1 LKQWV
6 ARLIEQLDLDVKQK
20 GNGSQ
25 PKVEMSEDRAT
36 LLYIIDTY
44 NKNLLEIDTHPVRRV
59 REILDEFSK
68 ELVDPGSNA
77 NTDKVLF
84 RLRQFFSHYRV
95 DEYTYIRKTFEDF
108 KGILWDFVDQLSEDI
123 VAERK
128 DDNDVKVSLEEL
140 KEAVES
146 DSIHELKAKAREF
159 IDFYLESSTRRE
171 VSRERRM
178 HGIKKN
184 LDFMKKQLNDANQ
197 NMRLDH
203 LTQAFNRK
211 SFDERAKQQQQLFT
225 LSGNQVSMIIMDI
238 DFFKKINDTYGHDI
252 GDFCLKECVRMLKEC
267 FHRDNDFVARI
278 GGEEFAIIL
287 PDYAVPHAVKKA
299 DEFMAKVR
307 KEVFITEQH
316 RVQFTVSMGIA
327 QLLRGESVDQWMKR
341 ADSALYLSKNS
352 GRDRYTIASDEIK
365 EAA

>member
-1 LKQWV
+1 MKQWV
-6 ARLIEQLDLDVKQK
+6 ARLIEQLDLDVKEK
-20 GNGSQ
+20 GSSSR

-59 REILDEFSK
+59 REILDEFTK
-68 ELVDPGSNA
+68 ELVDEKNPNV
-77 NTDKVLF
+77 DRVLF
-84 RLRQFFSHYRV
+84 RFRQFFSHYRV

-128 DDNDVKVSLEEL
+128 DDNEVKVSLEEL

-146 DSIHELKAKAREF
+146 DSIHDLKAKAREF

-171 VSRERRM
+171 VSRDRRM
-178 HGIKKN
+178 NGIKKN
-184 LDFMKKQLNDANQ
+184 LDFMKKQLTEANQ
-197 NMRLDH
+197 SMRLDH
-203 LTQAFNRK
+203 LTQAYNRK

-225 LSGNQVSMIIMDI
+225 LSGTQVSMLLLDI

-267 FHRDNDFVARI
+267 FHRENDFVARI
-278 GGEEFAIIL
+278 GGEEFAVIL

-299 DEFMAKVR
+299 EEFMTKVR
-307 KEVFITEQH
+307 KEVFITEEH
-316 RVQFTVSMGIA
+316 RIQFTVSMGIA
-327 QLLRGESVDQWMKR
+327 QLMLGESVEQWLKR
-341 ADSALYLSKNS
+341 ADNALYISKNS
-352 GRDRYTIASDEIK
+352 GRNRYTIAPGEIK
-365 EAA
+365 DAA